1 MSKYRCIIWGTGI
14 DYDTH
19 INLIKYQELIGDIE
33 IVGVTSNQAIYQKV
47 DQIPFISKQDLRNIE
62 FDLLIVASR
71 KFFLEIQKEAVS
83 LGMDHENVV
92 NIKIFSLPNF
102 NIDKYMHIQKSKI
115 SIFSNNCWGGLNL

>member
-1 MSKYRCIIWGTGI
+1 LSKYRCIIWGTGI